1 VNNPGDSPPPMIAQ
15 ALVNGFRVLQ
25 TFTAAEPELTLAQIA
40 DRADLDTG
48 ATFHI
53 TQTLVVLG
61 YIERIAGTKQ
71 FRLTLK
77 PLELGFC
84 ALAQNLDAFSRPKG
98 LTDAS
103 LAARLISHS
112 EDFN

>member
-1 VNNPGDSPPPMIAQ
+1 MIAQ
-15 ALVNGFRVLQ
+15 ALVDGFRVLQ
-25 TFTAAEPELTLAQIA
+25 TFTAAEPELTLVQIA
-40 DRADLDTG
+40 DRAGLDMGT
-48 ATFHI
+48 TFHI

-61 YIERIAGTKQ
+61 YIQRIAGTKR

-84 ALAQNLDAFSRPKG
+84 ALAQNLDVFSRPEG

-103 LAARLISHS
+103 PAANVISHS
-112 EDFN
+112 EDSD